1 MDVNKKS
8 DTRDHHIQDVFGA
21 KSSGKQKEKSRGGE
35 LGQGFPSRSGFI
47 WAKSV
52 FFTKIYGG
60 TNKHISQF
68 E

>member
-35 LGQGFPSRSGFI
+35 LGQGFPSRSRLHLGEIRFLYKNL
-47 WAKSV
+47 W
-52 FFTKIYGG
+52 
-60 TNKHISQF
+60 TNK
-68 E
+68 